1 MNLYLLN
8 VQKMMYGSQKYLL
21 QYKTYILTIN
31 LDEIIFAVIFIYKYF
46 LFIKFKREFQI
57 NK

>member
-1 MNLYLLN
+1 
-8 VQKMMYGSQKYLL
+8 MMYRSQKYLL
-21 QYKTYILTIN
+21 QYKTYILTTN